1 MKKKLLLPI
10 GILSAFLCFKGIKEK
25 KVFICKSVKS
35 NRYHYMKNCGGLSKC
50 KAEIKI
56 TTKKRA
62 EKYGR
67 ILCRI
72 ELRKIIEIK
81 NLKKTNNRLEV
92 QK

>member
-1 MKKKLLLPI
+1 MRKVIMLSVL
-10 GILSAFLCFKGIKEK
+10 LSAFLCFKEMKEK

-35 NRYHYMKNCGGLSKC
+35 NRYHYVKNCSGLSMC

-56 TTKKRA
+56 TTKKKA

-72 ELRKIIEIK
+72 EYKKIIVIK
-81 NLKKTNNRLEV
+81 NLKKTNGHLEV